1 MKRIMTDLIAATLF
15 FFAMTTQSCV
25 RLDLKT
31 AEDTSDEAEIG
42 FDIAWDKVSGTALPD
57 SVYIAMN
64 KVSDILKY
72 SYETDSKGAFLPYT
86 IEKEDTVVTH
96 REYAEY
102 GHYVMLAYHCDKD
115 NYTLSGAQRFMKDKT
130 ISVRDFK
137 ATVKDLPEEE
147 LTAMRGDSKID
158 FNSAYR
164 FIRTPGPVWAASR
177 KDDISD
183 TRENTFRFFME
194 PLQQKL
200 TFAVKLVPENGV
212 SIISVTAE
220 LSGVPATF
228 SVLTGEVEEND
239 LARVIFALKKSSYGY
254 EGTTAVP
261 GILPSANS
269 SLRTGPG
276 ILRLNITARKDGVT
290 KVLYPAINIGNKIT
304 SASLMESVPG
314 SDGRRIA
321 KKEARLEL
329 SESLTIGADSFSS
342 EGGNDGVKDWFDSG
356 YIDIE
361 V

>member
-1 MKRIMTDLIAATLF
+1 
-15 FFAMTTQSCV
+15 
-25 RLDLKT
+25 
-31 AEDTSDEAEIG
+31 
-42 FDIAWDKVSGTALPD
+42 
-57 SVYIAMN
+57 
-64 KVSDILKY
+64 
-72 SYETDSKGAFLPYT
+72 
-86 IEKEDTVVTH
+86 
-96 REYAEY
+96 
-102 GHYVMLAYHCDKD
+102 
-115 NYTLSGAQRFMKDKT
+115 
-130 ISVRDFK
+130 
-137 ATVKDLPEEE
+137 
-147 LTAMRGDSKID
+147 
-158 FNSAYR
+158 
-164 FIRTPGPVWAASR
+164 
-177 KDDISD
+177 
-183 TRENTFRFFME
+183 ME

-228 SVLTGEVEEND
+228 SLLTGEVEEND

-254 EGTTAVP
+254 EGTAAVP

-290 KVLYPAINIGNKIT
+290 KILYPAINIGNKIT

-329 SESLTIGADSFSS
+329 SEALTIGADSFSS

>member
-1 MKRIMTDLIAATLF
+1 MKRIMTDLIAAMLF
-15 FFAMTTQSCV
+15 FIAMTTQSCV

-31 AEDTSDEAEIG
+31 ADDTSDEAEIG

-86 IEKEDTVVTH
+86 IEKDDTVVTH

-158 FNSAYR
+158 FNSGYR

-228 SVLTGEVEEND
+228 SLLTGEVEEND

-254 EGTTAVP
+254 EGTVAVP

-329 SESLTIGADSFSS
+329 SEALTIGADSFSS

>member
-1 MKRIMTDLIAATLF
+1 MKRIMTDLIAAMLF
-15 FFAMTTQSCV
+15 FIAMTTQSCV

-31 AEDTSDEAEIG
+31 ADDTSDEAEIG

-86 IEKEDTVVTH
+86 IEKDDTVVAH

-228 SVLTGEVEEND
+228 SLLT
-239 LARVIFALKKSSYGY
+239 
-254 EGTTAVP
+254 

-329 SESLTIGADSFSS
+329 SEALTIGADSFSS